1 MKKIFMKI
9 ASIAIVAIGLAGC
22 GQKNA
27 VGNISKESLEN
38 NSKVK
43 VYYEDINP
51 KLIKESLENMVQD
64 LNNIEITPPYIY
76 TITNPSDPKKQ
87 YKYNKVVNSEGKKIE
102 GMKFRLSPDKNK
114 LIYDKS
120 YDNMIEV
127 YEEVE
132 TLYSYFVQLLESKEK
147 RDRYRTSKISFDIA
161 SLDLKGGTIVTEFS
175 SIYYP
180 LSSEIKKQIVSGGW
194 QMVDKK
200 ENADK
205 EIYFE
210 LSRDYYSKELNELK
224 RDKKGIEFSLLKSSS
239 DFNISNNSNNG
250 SHIVV
255 GQSAM
260 SAASNSNSDLTS
272 AVIGVGVSAIFSM
285 FGNSKKEV
293 EKPVSFVAIKTVDK
307 KASLS
312 DVKIFDSVFQSSHN
326 GEAFEK
332 LKEDINKDINFN
344 K

>member
-1 MKKIFMKI
+1 
-9 ASIAIVAIGLAGC
+9 
-22 GQKNA
+22 
-27 VGNISKESLEN
+27 
-38 NSKVK
+38 
-43 VYYEDINP
+43 
-51 KLIKESLENMVQD
+51 
-64 LNNIEITPPYIY
+64 
-76 TITNPSDPKKQ
+76 
-87 YKYNKVVNSEGKKIE
+87 
-102 GMKFRLSPDKNK
+102 
-114 LIYDKS
+114 
-120 YDNMIEV
+120 
-127 YEEVE
+127 
-132 TLYSYFVQLLESKEK
+132 
-147 RDRYRTSKISFDIA
+147 
-161 SLDLKGGTIVTEFS
+161 
-175 SIYYP
+175 
-180 LSSEIKKQIVSGGW
+180 
-194 QMVDKK
+194 MVDKK

-260 SAASNSNSDLTS
+260 SAASNSSSDLTS

-293 EKPVSFVAIKTVDK
+293 KKPVSFVAIKTVDK